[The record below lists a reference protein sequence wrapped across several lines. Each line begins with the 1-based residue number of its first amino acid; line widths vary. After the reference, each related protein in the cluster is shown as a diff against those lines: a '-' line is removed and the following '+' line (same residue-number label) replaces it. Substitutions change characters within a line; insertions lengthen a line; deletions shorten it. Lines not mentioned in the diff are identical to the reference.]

1 MTASAQPSARTAR
14 TRERLLAAALDLFS
28 RNGYDGTTVAQVAAA
43 AGVTEMTFYRHF
55 GSKEALLLEDPY
67 DPLMVAA
74 VGRQPV
80 ALPPIVRV
88 VRGVRTAWEQVPIED
103 AAPVRERVRIAGGSP
118 ALRASMHA
126 NTRRSQEAIARQLV
140 DDGADAV
147 AAAVASS
154 AVMAA
159 LMTAL
164 LLWAQ
169 GEDADLGAAIT
180 GALDV
185 LDVGAGPKG

>member
-1 MTASAQPSARTAR
+1 MTHPPAQGRRSAR
-14 TRERLLAAALDLFS
+14 TRERLLVVALDLFS
-28 RNGYDGTTVAQVAAA
+28 RNGFDGTTVAEIAAA
-43 AGVTEMTFYRHF
+43 AGVTQMTFFRHF
-55 GSKEALLLEDPY
+55 GSKEALILDDPY

-74 VGRQPV
+74 VGEQPV
-80 ALPPIVRV
+80 GLPPLVRV
-88 VRGVRTAWEQVPIED
+88 VRGVRTSWERVPVE
-103 AAPVRERVRIAGGSP
+103 AAEPVRERVRIAAGST

-126 NTRRSQEAIARQLV
+126 NTARSQEAIAQRLV
-140 DDGADAV
+140 TDGTDPVVAAV
-147 AAAVASS
+147 AAS

-169 GEDADLGAAIT
+169 RDDPDLGAAIT

-185 LDVGAGPKG
+185 LDVGADETR